1 MVKINVGGGLG
12 TRPASGCGGHG
23 PQGSASGQTQL
34 GLSLP
39 VAGLGFKPLV
49 SSVGNKKES
58 ETVEIDRETERDRK
72 INR

>member
-1 MVKINVGGGLG
+1 MNRERVDISSGIQAPIVPGECLRPDPAGFVSSGGW
-12 TRPASGCGGHG
+12 
-23 PQGSASGQTQL
+23 
-34 GLSLP
+34 
-39 VAGLGFKPLV
+39 LGFKPLV